1 MKHPFEGLWLI
12 HYYFGLTPW
21 LTISDLPEEA
31 ALEINRLTG
40 KTAGLCPDTGRER
53 YYQVRLEVE
62 EWDRRQHLARGGAVE
77 HVNPVYAMLS
87 ETELATRAARA
98 GNAVAIPA
106 DMVPADLMSVSVGDS
121 FPNFFAFRRGES
133 GLLGTTFSPAEFM
146 QLFSSHS
153 LPTKWP
159 EGYDGPEGFCIE
171 VRIYAR
177 PTLVAQRP
185 AAGPIVCSQTKT
197 VDPR

>member
-21 LTISDLPEEA
+21 LTISDLPEDA

-87 ETELATRAARA
+87 ETELASRAVRG

-106 DMVPADLMSVSVGDS
+106 DMIPADLMSVSVGDS
-121 FPNFFAFRRGES
+121 FPNFFAFRRRES

-146 QLFSSHS
+146 QLFSGTRYQRNG
-153 LPTKWP
+153 LRDTMARR
-159 EGYDGPEGFCIE
+159 GFAS
-171 VRIYAR
+171 RSASTRAR
-177 PTLVAQRP
+177 HWLRSALRP
-185 AAGPIVCSQTKT
+185 A
-197 VDPR
+197 R